1 MNLKDTIGLVQIQA
15 NSSSSELSA
24 LTVAVGYLGPDDT
37 QKLCGDRCI
46 FHFESGKYK
55 DRCALLGQD
64 VNVPNIA
71 SCTYYA
77 KGDPVEKWQDP
88 DVKPE
93 KIFTPEEVG
102 LVIGKVQCKRCI
114 RRGGDKDY
122 CAVLTTVLK
131 KVLKVDKNFEIDGD
145 GCCNW
150 NKSKGQK
157 LIK

>member
-1 MNLKDTIGLVQIQA
+1 MKLQDTIDLVQIQA
-15 NSSSSELSA
+15 TSSNSEVEA
-24 LTVAVGYLGPDDT
+24 LCVAVGYLDPDGT

-64 VNVPNIA
+64 VVVPNVA

-102 LVIGKVQCKRCI
+102 LISGKVQCKRCI
-114 RRGGDKDY
+114 RKGSVDGV
-122 CAVLTTVLK
+122 CAALTSVLR
-131 KVLKVDKNFEIDGD
+131 KVLGVKQDFKIDGD

-150 NKSKGQK
+150 NKAKGQK
-157 LIK
+157 VIK